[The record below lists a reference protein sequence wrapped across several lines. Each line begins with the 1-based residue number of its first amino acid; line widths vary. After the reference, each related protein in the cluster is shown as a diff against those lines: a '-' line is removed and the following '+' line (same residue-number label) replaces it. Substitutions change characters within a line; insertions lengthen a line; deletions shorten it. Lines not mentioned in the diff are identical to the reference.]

1 MYQYILVIKIKDH
14 LYIHLWKQKKNG
26 QLEKYMIDYHKY
38 IQKNMVLNIYIWY
51 QLNKNIGLNKKW
63 IEYHNGNQ
71 VKKHKQQHG
80 KD

>member
-1 MYQYILVIKIKDH
+1 
-14 LYIHLWKQKKNG
+14 
-26 QLEKYMIDYHKY
+26 MIDYHKF

-51 QLNKNIGLNKKW
+51 QQNKNIGLNKKW